1 MKALS
6 STIDVPFNFVYSASF
21 AAATSNSLAVK
32 ANTAFDTLL
41 GNVGSNFELYRFSR
55 LMFKALA
62 AGTTYAFTYYPTNE
76 SPNATDSFVSVS
88 LAGLNRVVSA
98 STTVSTF
105 LNVPKPMLYQT
116 PEDWYSVNPSGTSN
130 QQGRFVIATPA
141 SYTGTIYIQ
150 ISGVCQFKAPS
161 VNSTDL
167 KIKVPKPIAV
177 DTSKSPSCSCTSH
190 EALCVPSN
198 SSNSLFRGV

>member
-1 MKALS
+1 MKLLS
-6 STIDVPFNFVYSASF
+6 STIDVPFNFVYSSSF
-21 AAATSNSLAVK
+21 AAATSTSLAVK

-76 SPNATDSFVSVS
+76 SSPNTDSFVSVS
-88 LAGLNRVVSA
+88 LAGMNRVVSA
-98 STTVSTF
+98 STSVSTN

-116 PEDWYSVNPSGTSN
+116 PEDWYSVNPNGTSN
-130 QQGRFVIATPA
+130 QQGRFVIATPV
-141 SYTGTIYIQ
+141 SYTGTIYVQ

-167 KIKVPKPIAV
+167 KLKVPKPIALE
-177 DTSKSPSCSCTSH
+177 SNKSPSCSCTSC

-198 SSNSLFRGV
+198 SSNSLVRGV